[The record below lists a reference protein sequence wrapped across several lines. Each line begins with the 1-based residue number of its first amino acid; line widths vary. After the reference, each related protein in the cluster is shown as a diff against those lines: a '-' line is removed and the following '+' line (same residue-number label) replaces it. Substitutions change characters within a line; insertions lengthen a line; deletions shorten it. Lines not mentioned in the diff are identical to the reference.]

1 MIILVSDTSVLI
13 DLERGGLLE
22 PAFSCDLTMVVP
34 DLLFAR
40 ELEAENGPLLR
51 THGLGVV
58 ALNPDEV
65 DFAQQLRKLR
75 PGLSLPDC
83 FALSCA
89 RRQGHALV
97 SGDKLL
103 RAEAQARHCVVYGL
117 LWVLD
122 QMEASGKVMRVPGPR
137 RPLSDHYP
145 ARIPGARAAGSREA
159 TTSPMA
165 SSAIRCACIARSR
178 RSSGLCLH
186 PFICSHSV
194 ALARMK

>member
-22 PAFSCDLTMVVP
+22 PAFSCGLTMVVP
-34 DLLFAR
+34 DLLYVR

-51 THGLGVV
+51 RLGLGVV

-65 DFAQQLRKLR
+65 NFAQQLRTQQ

-89 RRQGHALV
+89 RRQDHALV

-103 RAEAQARHCVVYGL
+103 RTSAQAKHCVVYGL
-117 LWVLD
+117 LWILD
-122 QMEASGKVMRVPGPR
+122 QMEASGKVSTSTLHEGLSRIWNHPR
-137 RPLSDHYP
+137 RRLPKSDVT
-145 ARIPGARAAGSREA
+145 ARLQRW
-159 TTSPMA
+159 
-165 SSAIRCACIARSR
+165 
-178 RSSGLCLH
+178 L
-186 PFICSHSV
+186 
-194 ALARMK
+194 